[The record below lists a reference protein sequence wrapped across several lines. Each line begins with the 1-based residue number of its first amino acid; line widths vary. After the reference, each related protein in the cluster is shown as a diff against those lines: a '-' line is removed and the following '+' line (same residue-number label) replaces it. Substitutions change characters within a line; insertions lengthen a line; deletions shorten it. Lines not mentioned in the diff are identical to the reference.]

1 MATTTYL
8 RFCQVT
14 FIGVGLT
21 GNIKSCL
28 STNNTCTFCNTQGIP
43 GIPIKLQR
51 PDLSERTEYIPV
63 SAPYFVA
70 FDNEIAQRGTYN
82 VFFEGGDY

>member
-1 MATTTYL
+1 MVTTTYL

-14 FIGVGLT
+14 FIGVGTT
-21 GNIKSCL
+21 GDIKTCL
-28 STNNTCTFCNTQGIP
+28 SLNNTCTFCSTQGIP

-51 PDLSERTEYIPV
+51 PDLSERTEYIPA

-70 FDNEIAQRGTYN
+70 FNNEIAQRGTYN
-82 VFFEGGDY
+82 VFFEGGYY